1 MFTFFLLYE
10 GARGY
15 YRFEFTA
22 AFCPTLYSINVDI
35 DADRN
40 DADRNSKVVDGPGTR
55 AIYDFAEQYY
65 ITAEVISRCFQI
77 RIHLQNIYGE
87 FRQFLEIY
95 AI

>member
-1 MFTFFLLYE
+1 MSLQLHFAQPCILL
-10 GARGY
+10 
-15 YRFEFTA
+15 
-22 AFCPTLYSINVDI
+22 TLIIDI